1 MLTKCGPWPDCSLT
15 RHCLQNTRQACRCK
29 RVADT
34 PRRYAWFAPDVTA
47 PIFSWVGAAASLLS
61 NGHPSDIGQARP
73 ALHARTAFVF
83 LLNTFTNAQALL
95 LGGRL
100 RNACAVQCTTVS

>member
-1 MLTKCGPWPDCSLT
+1 M
-15 RHCLQNTRQACRCK
+15 

-61 NGHPSDIGQARP
+61 NGHPSDVGQARP
-73 ALHARTAFVF
+73 ASHTGIHF
-83 LLNTFTNAQALL
+83 LCLQHTVTTAQAPLLGKRLSSACALPCTTINMEVLL
-95 LGGRL
+95 LKGK
-100 RNACAVQCTTVS
+100 Q